1 MKRRG
6 TDFKFLGIFV
16 PICAWLGKFRYHNL
30 SDKMMGENAKEF
42 ISIVMPVYREAAHIG
57 EVLKDVETALVEA
70 DVRFEIVLIED
81 GSPDDTWKALVEQSK
96 NFPMMRAARLSRN
109 FGKEHAL
116 CAGLEMARG
125 DAVIVMDADG
135 QHPPAMLPKI
145 ISTWRETGVDIVEGT
160 KIDRGE
166 ETLFSKV
173 AAGIFY
179 WLWNKLSGFE
189 MRGASDYKLL
199 SRPAVDA
206 YLEMDERNVFFRGMT
221 AWLGFSRAQVP
232 FEVAVRASG
241 TTSWSIMHRVR
252 LALTGI
258 SGFSSLPLQF
268 VTFTGLV
275 FLLFSVIFGIYT
287 LILQFAGHAAT
298 GFSTVILLLLVIGS
312 LLMISLGIIGI
323 YLARIYDEIKGRPR
337 YVISQLIDSKETPVL
352 QRRRNDVV
360 TQPLFEMDD
369 SV

>member
-1 MKRRG
+1 M
-6 TDFKFLGIFV
+6 
-16 PICAWLGKFRYHNL
+16 AMAE
-30 SDKMMGENAKEF
+30 SGEKEF

-57 EVLKDVETALVEA
+57 DVLKDVHAALVEA
-70 DVRFEIVLIED
+70 DVRFEIVLVED

-96 NFPMMRAARLSRN
+96 KYPMMRAARLSRN

-135 QHPPAMLPKI
+135 QHPPAILPKI
-145 ISTWRETGVDIVEGT
+145 ISTWREGDADIVECT

-166 ETLFSKV
+166 ETLFSKI
-173 AAGIFY
+173 AAGMFY

-221 AWLGFSRAQVP
+221 AWLGFTRAQVP
-232 FEVAVRASG
+232 FEVAMRAGGAS
-241 TTSWSIMHRVR
+241 SWSILHRVR

-268 VTFTGLV
+268 VTFTGMV

-287 LILQFAGHAAT
+287 LILQIRGNAAT

-337 YVISQLIDSKETPVL
+337 YVISQRIEPKETATS
-352 QRRRNDVV
+352 QRRKNDDPA
-360 TQPLFEMDD
+360 QPLFEIND

>member
-1 MKRRG
+1 MARAD
-6 TDFKFLGIFV
+6 T
-16 PICAWLGKFRYHNL
+16 
-30 SDKMMGENAKEF
+30 EQF

-57 EVLKDVETALVEA
+57 EVLSDVQSALVSA
-70 DVRFEIVLIED
+70 NVRFEIVLIDD
-81 GSPDDTWKALVEQSK
+81 GSPDDTWKVLLEQSAH
-96 NFPMMRAARLSRN
+96 FPMMRAARLSRN

-116 CAGLEMARG
+116 CAGMEMARG

-135 QHPPAMLPKI
+135 QHPPSLLPKMI
-145 ISTWRETGVDIVEGT
+145 ETWRQTRAEIVEGT

-173 AAGIFY
+173 AAGMFY

-199 SRPAVDA
+199 DRRAVDA

-221 AWLGFSRAQVP
+221 AWLGFKRAQVP
-232 FEVAVRASG
+232 FEVAVRAGGNS
-241 TTSWSIMHRVR
+241 SWSILRRVR
-252 LALTGI
+252 LAVTGI

-287 LILQFAGHAAT
+287 LALQFAGHSTT
-298 GFSTVILLLLVIGS
+298 GFATVILLLLVIGS

-337 YVISQLIDSKETPVL
+337 YVISQTIESSTPKREASNAAPTDSPRK
-352 QRRRNDVV
+352 
-360 TQPLFEMDD
+360 LFE
-369 SV
+369 

>member
-1 MKRRG
+1 MAIAEGG
-6 TDFKFLGIFV
+6 T
-16 PICAWLGKFRYHNL
+16 
-30 SDKMMGENAKEF
+30 EF

-57 EVLKDVETALVEA
+57 EVLRDVRTALTQA
-70 DVRFEIVLIED
+70 GVRFELVLIDD
-81 GSPDDTWKALVEQSK
+81 GSPDDTWRALGEQAK
-96 NFPMMRAARLSRN
+96 EFPMMRAARLSRN

-125 DAVIVMDADG
+125 DAIIVMDADG
-135 QHPPAMLPKI
+135 QHPPALLPKMI
-145 ISTWRETGVDIVEGT
+145 GTWRETGVEIVEAT
-160 KIDRGE
+160 KIHRGE

-179 WLWNKLSGFE
+179 WLWNRLSGFE

-199 SRPAVDA
+199 NRRAVDA

-232 FEVAVRASG
+232 FEVAVRAGG
-241 TTSWSIMHRVR
+241 TSSWSILHRLR

-268 VTFTGLV
+268 VTFAGMF

-337 YVISQLIDSKETPVL
+337 YVISQTIGADARKAADSAK
-352 QRRRNDVV
+352 QGIG
-360 TQPLFEMDD
+360 
-369 SV
+369 

>member
-1 MKRRG
+1 M
-6 TDFKFLGIFV
+6 
-16 PICAWLGKFRYHNL
+16 AE
-30 SDKMMGENAKEF
+30 SGEREF

-57 EVLKDVETALVEA
+57 EVLRDVHDSLLKA
-70 DVRFEIVLIED
+70 DVRFEIVLVED
-81 GSPDDTWKALVEQSK
+81 GSPDDTWKALVEQSR

-135 QHPPAMLPKI
+135 QHPPTMLPKVI
-145 ISTWRETGVDIVEGT
+145 DTWRETGVDIVECT

-199 SRPAVDA
+199 SRQAVNA
-206 YLEMDERNVFFRGMT
+206 YLQMDERNVFFRGMT

-232 FEVAVRASG
+232 FEVAVRAGGS
-241 TTSWSIMHRVR
+241 TSWSIMHRVR

-268 VTFTGLV
+268 VTFTGLI
-275 FLLFSVIFGIYT
+275 FLLFSVIFGLYT
-287 LILQFAGHAAT
+287 LILQLVGHAAT

-337 YVISQLIDSKETPVL
+337 FVISQYIEPRESANP
-352 QRRRNDVV
+352 RRRKSDSPA
-360 TQPLFEMDD
+360 QPLFEVD
-369 SV
+369 SNV

>member
-1 MKRRG
+1 MK
-6 TDFKFLGIFV
+6 D
-16 PICAWLGKFRYHNL
+16 
-30 SDKMMGENAKEF
+30 ENTKEF

-57 EVLKDVETALVEA
+57 EVLKDVHAALIEA

-81 GSPDDTWKALVEQSK
+81 GSPDNTWAALVEQSK
-96 NFPMMRAARLSRN
+96 NFPMLRAARLSRN

-135 QHPPAMLPKI
+135 QHPPALLPKI
-145 ISTWRETGVDIVEGT
+145 IAKWRETGVDIIEGT

-166 ETLFSKV
+166 ETLFSKI
-173 AAGIFY
+173 AARLFY

-199 SRPAVDA
+199 SRAAVRA
-206 YLEMDERNVFFRGMT
+206 YLQMDERNVFFRGMT
-221 AWLGFSRAQVP
+221 AWLGFERVQIP
-232 FEVAVRASG
+232 FEVAMRAGGNS
-241 TTSWSIMHRVR
+241 SWSILHRVR

-275 FLLFSVIFGIYT
+275 FLLFSVMFGFYT

-337 YVISQLIDSKETPVL
+337 YVISQQIEPSPEQSL
-352 QRRRNDVV
+352 RRRRSDTS
-360 TQPLFEMDD
+360 TQPLLEMDD

>member
-1 MKRRG
+1 M
-6 TDFKFLGIFV
+6 
-16 PICAWLGKFRYHNL
+16 AE
-30 SDKMMGENAKEF
+30 SGEKEF
-42 ISIVMPVYREAAHIG
+42 ISVVMPVYREAAHIG
-57 EVLKDVETALVEA
+57 DVLRQVYDALVSA
-70 DVRFEIVLIED
+70 DVGFEIVMVED

-96 NFPMMRAARLSRN
+96 IYPMIRAARLSRN

-135 QHPPAMLPKI
+135 QHPPALLPEI
-145 ISTWRETGVDIVEGT
+145 VNTWRSTGVDIVEAT

-166 ETLFSKV
+166 ETLFSRI
-173 AAGIFY
+173 AAGSFY

-199 SRPAVDA
+199 SRQAVNA

-221 AWLGFSRAQVP
+221 AWIGFERAQVP
-232 FEVAVRASG
+232 FEVATRAGG

-268 VTFTGLV
+268 VTFMGLL
-275 FLLFSVIFGIYT
+275 FLLFSILFGIYT
-287 LILQFAGHAAT
+287 LILQLLGHSNT
-298 GFSTVILLLLVIGS
+298 GFATVILLLLVIGS

-337 YVISQLIDSKETPVL
+337 YVISHRIEPKETRA
-352 QRRRNDVV
+352 QARRRNDLA
-360 TQPLFEMDD
+360 TQTLFEMEIDN
-369 SV
+369 

>member
-1 MKRRG
+1 M
-6 TDFKFLGIFV
+6 
-16 PICAWLGKFRYHNL
+16 AE
-30 SDKMMGENAKEF
+30 SGEKEF

-57 EVLKDVETALVEA
+57 EVLKDVHAALTQA
-70 DVRFEIVLIED
+70 DVRFEIVLVED

-96 NFPMMRAARLSRN
+96 IYPMMRAARLSRN

-135 QHPPAMLPKI
+135 QHPPAILPKI
-145 ISTWRETGVDIVEGT
+145 ISTWRETGADIVECT

-173 AAGIFY
+173 AAGMFY

-221 AWLGFSRAQVP
+221 AWLGFTREQVP
-232 FEVAVRASG
+232 FEVAMRAGGSS
-241 TTSWSIMHRVR
+241 SWSILHRVR

-268 VTFTGLV
+268 VTFTGLL
-275 FLLFSVIFGIYT
+275 FLLFSVIFGFYT
-287 LILQFAGHAAT
+287 LILQLVGHAAT

-337 YVISQLIDSKETPVL
+337 YVISQRIEPKESAIL
-352 QRRRNDVV
+352 RRRKNDSP

>member
-1 MKRRG
+1 MVIAERDG
-6 TDFKFLGIFV
+6 
-16 PICAWLGKFRYHNL
+16 
-30 SDKMMGENAKEF
+30 KEF

-57 EVLKDVETALVEA
+57 EVLKNVRTALGEA
-70 DVRFEIVLIED
+70 DVRFELVLIDD
-81 GSPDDTWKALVEQSK
+81 GSPDDTWKSLDEQSK

-125 DAVIVMDADG
+125 DAVVVMDADG
-135 QHPPAMLPKI
+135 QHPPSLLPKI
-145 ISTWRETGVDIVEGT
+145 ISTWRETGVDIVECS

-173 AAGIFY
+173 AAGVFY

-199 SRPAVDA
+199 SRAAVDA

-221 AWLGFSRAQVP
+221 AWLGFTRAQVP
-232 FEVAVRASG
+232 FEVAMRAGGS
-241 TTSWSIMHRVR
+241 TSWSIMHRVR

-268 VTFTGLV
+268 VTFTGLI
-275 FLLFSVIFGIYT
+275 FLLFSVLFGIYT
-287 LILQFAGHAAT
+287 LVLQLTGHSNT
-298 GFSTVILLLLVIGS
+298 GFATVILLLLVIGS

-337 YVISQLIDSKETPVL
+337 YVISQHIEPKETPVL
-352 QRRRNDVV
+352 QRRKNDSLG
-360 TQPLFEMDD
+360 QPLFEMEIE
-369 SV
+369 S

>member
-1 MKRRG
+1 MAERG
-6 TDFKFLGIFV
+6 
-16 PICAWLGKFRYHNL
+16 
-30 SDKMMGENAKEF
+30 EKEL

-57 EVLKDVETALVEA
+57 EVLRDVHTAMNEA
-70 DVRFEIVLIED
+70 GVKFEMVLIED
-81 GSPDDTWKALVEQSK
+81 GSPDETWKALVEQSK

-125 DAVIVMDADG
+125 DAVVVMDADG
-135 QHPPAMLPKI
+135 QHPPAILPKI
-145 ISTWRETGVDIVEGT
+145 IETWRETGVDIVECT

-173 AAGIFY
+173 AAGVFY

-199 SRPAVDA
+199 SRAAVDA

-221 AWLGFSRAQVP
+221 AWLGFERAQVP
-232 FEVAVRASG
+232 FEVATRAGGS
-241 TTSWSIMHRVR
+241 TSWSIMHRVR

-258 SGFSSLPLQF
+258 SGFSSLPLQL
-268 VTFTGLV
+268 VTFTGLI
-275 FLLFSVIFGIYT
+275 FFLFSLLFGVYT
-287 LILQFAGHAAT
+287 LILQMKGDSAT
-298 GFSTVILLLLVIGS
+298 GFATVILLLLVIGS

-323 YLARIYDEIKGRPR
+323 YLARIYDEIKRRPR
-337 YVISQLIDSKETPVL
+337 YVISQQIEPKGSPNM
-352 QRRRNDVV
+352 QRRKNDSPE
-360 TQPLFEMDD
+360 QPLFEMTDN
-369 SV
+369 